1 MVCIAGIA
9 LASDLGAEWDVDR
22 WVDSLPQALQLFAPR
37 RSRPLPRVS
46 FARVV
51 KGRFGGS
58 SVRAFEGATARAPD
72 CCFVNF
78 LNVAFPDLGADVNEV
93 VQ

>member
-1 MVCIAGIA
+1 MVRIAGIA

-22 WVDSLPQALQLFAPR
+22 RVDSLPKAFKLFASR
-37 RSRPLPRVS
+37 RPCPLTRVA
-46 FARVV
+46 FAYIG
-51 KGRFGGS
+51 KGCFGGS
-58 SVRAFEGATARAPD
+58 SVRAFEGAAARAPD

>member
-1 MVCIAGIA
+1 MVSIAGIA
-9 LASDLGAEWDVDR
+9 LASDLGAEWDIDR
-22 WVDSLPQALQLFAPR
+22 RVDSLPKALQLFTSR
-37 RSRPLPRVS
+37 RPCPFPRVA
-46 FARVV
+46 FAHVV

-58 SVRAFEGATARAPD
+58 SVRAFEGAAARAPD

-78 LNVAFPDLGADVNEV
+78 LNVAFRDLSADINKV